1 MYFGP
6 NSNKPVVAVIVGGLL
21 GLMLMALVEGLVEV
35 LSGGFGATGLKDFWS
50 ESRKFSVWGFI
61 IVGGIAG
68 YYLIYRQGAPKD

>member
-50 ESRKFSVWGFI
+50 
-61 IVGGIAG
+61 
-68 YYLIYRQGAPKD
+68 